1 MKVLV
6 AISAILMVS
15 NGQILSYPPP
25 SQASVISASS
35 PLLWYPT
42 FSPGSVS
49 LSLPTVRTD
58 LGSCPDDM
66 IQVLY
71 LIRAVYRKWRNLNWH
86 KTQQN
91 STVLLSC

>member
-1 MKVLV
+1 MKILV

-25 SQASVISASS
+25 PQASVISASS

-42 FSPGSVS
+42 FSPGSV
-49 LSLPTVRTD
+49 SLPTVRTD

-71 LIRAVYRKWRNLNWH
+71 LIRAVYRK
-86 KTQQN
+86 
-91 STVLLSC
+91 